1 MTVGFLGLGC
11 MGEPMATRL
20 VQHGVDLIVWN
31 RSDGAADRLV
41 AAGARRAPS
50 PAEVFA
56 ACDVVVVMLANGDV
70 VDAVLGR
77 SADGFGVEV
86 AGRTIVHT
94 GTVSPSYSRAL
105 GDQLA
110 ARGGELV
117 EAPVSGSSG
126 PARAGELVSMLA
138 GRPAALDE
146 VEDLLAPLTTR
157 TFRCGPVPGAL
168 ETKLAVN
175 TYLIV
180 MVTGLAEAAAYA
192 ERRGVDLGLLRQ
204 VLDAGPMASTVSR
217 GKLAKLLDGDLSAQ
231 AAVSDVLYNSRL
243 IVDAAAEG
251 AAAVPLLATCAAL
264 LAETEHRGLGAA
276 DMVAV
281 VDAVRARAG

>member
-1 MTVGFLGLGC
+1 

-20 VQHGVDLIVWN
+20 VQH
-31 RSDGAADRLV
+31 
-41 AAGARRAPS
+41 
-50 PAEVFA
+50 
-56 ACDVVVVMLANGDV
+56 VVVVMLADGDV

-77 SADGFGVEV
+77 RADCFEVEV

-94 GTVSPSYSRAL
+94 GTVSPAYSRSL

-110 ARGGELV
+110 ACGGELV

-126 PARAGELVSMLA
+126 PARAGELVGMLA

-146 VEDLLAPLTTR
+146 VEDLLAPRTAR

-175 TYLIV
+175 THLIV

-192 ERRGVDLGLLRQ
+192 ELRGVDLVLLRE
-204 VLDAGPMASTVSR
+204 VLAAGPMASPVSR
-217 GKLAKLLDGDLSAQ
+217 GKLAKLLNGDLSAQ
-231 AAVSDVLYNSRL
+231 AAVSD
-243 IVDAAAEG
+243 AG
-251 AAAVPLLATCAAL
+251 
-264 LAETEHRGLGAA
+264 
-276 DMVAV
+276 VAV
-281 VDAVRARAG
+281 SSGSGSATDGTRRRSCARSSIDTAPGTASSRKPGPTLVGIGITLS